1 MDYRRHT
8 WRSTRIL
15 WGRSS
20 VHRHWGF
27 LYSQGKEDKL
37 GRTDQVAA
45 LLSAARRLTI
55 HSSRRC
61 FATRLNSGVGHRS
74 MEMVAKILIIW
85 ICIFA
90 LGVFLRIFPTSP
102 ISRFLLSW
110 NGPQPRNLE
119 PMHQFS
125 FRWLVYCFK
134 WLFFVTAV
142 FCVGWW
148 LSPGLY
154 QGEPVWVTALL
165 AFCLPMFVL
174 IALAGCGIFLV
185 RTLWQLIFRRQ
196 WVFNPETGTFMPN
209 KAFNLTAP
217 DGASG

>member
-61 FATRLNSGVGHRS
+61 FATRLNSGV
-74 MEMVAKILIIW
+74 
-85 ICIFA
+85 
-90 LGVFLRIFPTSP
+90 SP
-102 ISRFLLSW
+102 QCASY
-110 NGPQPRNLE
+110 G
-119 PMHQFS
+119 
-125 FRWLVYCFK
+125 
-134 WLFFVTAV
+134 
-142 FCVGWW
+142 
-148 LSPGLY
+148 
-154 QGEPVWVTALL
+154 LL
-165 AFCLPMFVL
+165 APSR
-174 IALAGCGIFLV
+174 ILAA
-185 RTLWQLIFRRQ
+185 QLAYQQREQLR
-196 WVFNPETGTFMPN
+196 
-209 KAFNLTAP
+209 AR
-217 DGASG
+217 